1 MSKKVEC
8 VRVAMRCR
16 PLSNTEMENQ
26 RKICVEI
33 TKNLGQIVINN
44 PKNDGMEQFKTF
56 TYDMVYDWNAS

>member
-44 PKNDGMEQFKTF
+44 PKNDG
-56 TYDMVYDWNAS
+56 Y